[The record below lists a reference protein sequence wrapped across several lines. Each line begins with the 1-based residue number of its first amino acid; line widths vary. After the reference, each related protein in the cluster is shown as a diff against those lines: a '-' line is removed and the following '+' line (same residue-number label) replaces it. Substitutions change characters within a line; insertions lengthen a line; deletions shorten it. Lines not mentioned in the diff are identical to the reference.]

1 MPCRRLRA
9 ASALALDIVSAGDH
23 YMMRSVV
30 DSTATVRIMSWNLWW
45 RFGPAW
51 RDRQRGILGT
61 IRSSRADVIAVQET
75 WAAGST
81 SQVTELG
88 AALNMYSFYGGPSYP
103 AVPDPPETPDQ
114 AGVQLG
120 LGLLSRWP
128 FRSVQAVGMPAAHR
142 TEPPVLLLAVIGHPA
157 GPLPVI
163 VCCLEVWAQ
172 HNDDRFAQARMVAA
186 VASATGLDGP
196 CPVIVAGD
204 LNAAPTSPV
213 LEPIQATLTDAWS
226 SGGGDPREVTLSSAH
241 PFAAVEV
248 TELIDQR
255 IDHIFVRGGHRDQII
270 TCTNA
275 ATAGDPVDGLDP
287 SDHRAVICDIT
298 WTAEGQTQP

>member
-1 MPCRRLRA
+1 MKP
-9 ASALALDIVSAGDH
+9 ALG
-23 YMMRSVV
+23 
-30 DSTATVRIMSWNLWW
+30 STATVRVMSWNLWW

-51 RDRQRGILGT
+51 RDRQRGILAT
-61 IRSSRADVIAVQET
+61 VRLARADVIAVQET
-75 WAAGST
+75 WATAST
-81 SQVTELG
+81 SQAAELG
-88 AALNMYSFYGGPSYP
+88 TALDMYSFYGGPSYP

-128 FRSVQAVGMPAAHR
+128 IRSTQVLDMPAAHR
-142 TEPPVLLLAVIGHPA
+142 SRPPALLLAVIDHPA
-157 GPLPVI
+157 GALSVI

-172 HNDDRFAQARMVAA
+172 HNDDRFAQARMVAE
-186 VASATGLDGP
+186 VAAAANLDGP

-213 LEPIQATLTDAWS
+213 LTPLYATLIDAWS
-226 SGGGDPREVTLSSAH
+226 SAGGDPQEVTLSSAH
-241 PFAAVEV
+241 PFAAIEV

-255 IDHIFVRGGHRDQII
+255 IDHIFARGGTRDQII

-287 SDHRAVICDIT
+287 SDHRAVICDIA
-298 WTAEGQTQP
+298 WPVEEGGS